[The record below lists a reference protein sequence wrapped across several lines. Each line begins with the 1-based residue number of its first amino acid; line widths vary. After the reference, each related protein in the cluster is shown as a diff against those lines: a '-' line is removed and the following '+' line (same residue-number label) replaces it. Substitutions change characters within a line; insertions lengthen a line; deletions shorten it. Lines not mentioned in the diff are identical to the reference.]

1 MVESIRQ
8 QIDIKSLEAYLSK
21 NIVQLKPPTSLKQ
34 FEFGQSNPTY
44 QITTSDLSKYVLRK
58 KPPGALLSVT
68 AHQIE
73 REYRVLRALE
83 KTDVPVPRVYCLCND
98 NSVIGT
104 PFYIMEFLD
113 GRIIE
118 DPDMPGLPPK
128 EKKEMWYDAV
138 RTLAKLHSINPID
151 VDLQDFGKHSGFY
164 DRQIKA
170 LNKVSQVQANVKDV
184 ETLELVGAIPH
195 IGEMLCYFSNK
206 KMQPQDRSSLTH
218 GDYKIDNLVFHKTE
232 PRVIVLICSSWEM
245 ATIGHPLSDLSNL
258 TTPIC
263 IETQP
268 QAKLIE
274 LFTMDTRRELTKFYA
289 EIAGWDPSSDLSW
302 GSAFGFFRLTVIL
315 QGIASRHAL
324 RQASSA
330 KATDMAKCRHHAAQL
345 AWEHVQMNIK
355 NEKKRTRL

>member
-8 QIDIKSLEAYLSK
+8 QIDIKSLEAYLCK
-21 NIVQLKPPTSLKQ
+21 NLVQLKTPISLKQ

-44 QITTSDLSKYVLRK
+44 QITTNDFSKYVLRK

-83 KTDVPVPRVYCLCND
+83 KTNLPVPRVYCLCND
-98 NSVIGT
+98 DSVIGT
-104 PFYIMEFLD
+104 PFYIMDFLD

-118 DPDMPGLPPK
+118 DPDMPGLQPE

-151 VDLQDFGKHSGFY
+151 VGLQDFGKNSGFY
-164 DRQIKA
+164 DRQIKTFT
-170 LNKVSQVQANVKDV
+170 KVCQVQANIKDV
-184 ETLELVGAIPH
+184 ETQEIVGAIPH
-195 IGEMLCYFSNK
+195 TEEMLCYFSDK
-206 KMQPQDRSSLTH
+206 KIQPQDRSCLTH

-232 PRVIVLICSSWEM
+232 PRVIGILDWEM

-258 TTPIC
+258 TTPIR
-263 IETQP
+263 IEIQP

-274 LFTMDTRRELTKFYA
+274 LFTMDNKRELAKLYA
-289 EIAGWDPSSDLSW
+289 ETAGWDPSSDLSW
-302 GSAFGFFRLTVIL
+302 GSAFAFFRLTAIL
-315 QGIASRHAL
+315 QGIASRYAL

-330 KATDMAKCRHHAAQL
+330 KAMDMARCRHHAAQL
-345 AWEHVQMNIK
+345 TWEQVQMNMK
-355 NEKKRTRL
+355 NGKKHSKL